1 MKKIF
6 TLIAAAAVA
15 ISAMANEY
23 TGRLAVMINGEG
35 GSQETT
41 INIVKQ
47 DAPNEDG
54 VDLYTLEIRNFM
66 LDIGGGQV
74 VGVGNIILT
83 DMPAYEFNERNLI
96 VTNQNILI
104 TEGDDPE
111 VTFWLGPNLEEV
123 PISMTA
129 KFDDTEASVDIVI
142 DMRVQ
147 LEQLIYVNFDNT
159 SKEPV
164 NPGIRGDLNGDGNVN
179 TGDVSALY
187 GIILGTAE

>member
-15 ISAMANEY
+15 VSAMANEY
-23 TGRLAVMINGEG
+23 TGQLAVMINGEG

-47 DAPNEDG
+47 DVPNEEG

-66 LDIGGGQV
+66 LDIGEGQV

-104 TEGDDPE
+104 TEGDDPD
-111 VTFWLGPNLEEV
+111 VAFWLGPNLDEV